1 MPWPMVHFAVAQQLC
16 LTEPSSHLLI
26 GSIAPDAI
34 HVRGKIT
41 REQKWITHLVRD
53 GRLPDANLIKENYL
67 HYLNL
72 KPEKAWKEY
81 IYGYFA
87 HIYTDL
93 RWVQTL
99 YADFKK
105 ENIDD
110 KDNIGYTYN
119 QEVSQ
124 LEFELKRSQHGTD
137 SMLNKLKDSEG
148 HAMPPFVEKSEVEQ
162 YRTIKLEWLLDERN
176 EPKIELIY
184 FTLDKVEMFIQDVAG
199 ELATLFIPSGI
210 YPQGG

>member
-1 MPWPMVHFAVAQQLC
+1 M
-16 LTEPSSHLLI
+16 
-26 GSIAPDAI
+26 
-34 HVRGKIT
+34 
-41 REQKWITHLVRD
+41 
-53 GRLPDANLIKENYL
+53 

-72 KPEKAWKEY
+72 EPEKAWKEY

-93 RWVQTL
+93 RWIQTL

-110 KDNIGYTYN
+110 KEHIGYTYN

-124 LEFELKRSQHGTD
+124 LEFELKRSQPWTD
-137 SMLNKLKDSEG
+137 SILNKLKDSEG
-148 HAMPPFVEKSEVEQ
+148 HAIPLFVEKSEVEQ

-184 FTLDKVEMFIQDVAG
+184 FTLDKVEMFIQDIAG
-199 ELATLFIPSGI
+199 ELNTLFIPSEI
-210 YPQGG
+210 HAHGG

>member
-1 MPWPMVHFAVAQQLC
+1 MPWPMVHFGVAQKLGGP
-16 LTEPSSHLLI
+16 EPSSHLLI

-41 REQKWITHLVRD
+41 REQKGITHLVRD

-72 KPEKAWKEY
+72 EPEKAWKEY

-93 RWVQTL
+93 RWIQTL

-110 KDNIGYTYN
+110 KENIGYTYN

-124 LEFELKRSQHGTD
+124 LEFELKRSQPWTD
-137 SMLNKLKDSEG
+137 SILNKLKDSEG
-148 HAMPPFVEKSEVEQ
+148 HAIPLFVEKSEVEQ

-184 FTLDKVEMFIQDVAG
+184 FTLDKVEMFIQDIAG
-199 ELATLFIPSGI
+199 ELNTLFIPSGI
-210 YPQGG
+210 HAHGG

>member
-1 MPWPMVHFAVAQQLC
+1 MPWPMVHFGVAQKLGGP
-16 LTEPSSHLLI
+16 EPSSHLLI

-41 REQKWITHLVRD
+41 REQKGITHLVRD
-53 GRLPDANLIKENYL
+53 GGLPDANLIKENYL

-72 KPEKAWKEY
+72 EPEKAWKEY

-93 RWVQTL
+93 RWIQTL
-99 YADFKK
+99 YAAFKK

-110 KDNIGYTYN
+110 KEHIGYTYN

-124 LEFELKRSQHGTD
+124 LEFELKRLQPWTD
-137 SMLNKLKDSEG
+137 SILNKLKDSEG
-148 HAMPPFVEKSEVEQ
+148 HAIPLFVEKSEVEQ
-162 YRTIKLEWLLDERN
+162 YRTIKLEWLWDERN

-184 FTLDKVEMFIQDVAG
+184 FTLDKVEMFIQDIAG
-199 ELATLFIPSGI
+199 ELNTLFIPSGI
-210 YPQGG
+210 HAHGG